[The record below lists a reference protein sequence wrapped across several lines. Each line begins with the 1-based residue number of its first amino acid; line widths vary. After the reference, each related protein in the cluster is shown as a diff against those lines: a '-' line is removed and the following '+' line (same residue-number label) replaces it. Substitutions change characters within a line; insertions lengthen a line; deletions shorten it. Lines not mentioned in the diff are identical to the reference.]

1 MGEIALDLDAA
12 STSTVDSME
21 LSIQELAV
29 LTGVTSR
36 TLRHYDAIGLLP
48 PSRIAANGYRHYDQ
62 GALGRLQ
69 RILLL
74 RELGLGLPAI
84 AAVLEQETSPAAA
97 LRSHVA
103 WLRTEQKR
111 VARLIVSVEKTITA
125 EEQGEA
131 IMAQDMFDGFDHTQY
146 RDEVEQR
153 WGKEAYASS
162 DAWWRAQDAAGQVG
176 WKEQVAAL
184 NHDWITAFSSG
195 VSPESDAA
203 QELARRHVEWL
214 SSVPGTPAAK
224 AASAADVRGYVLGL
238 AEMYVA
244 DERFVANYGGAEG
257 AAFVRDALTAYVER
271 EFQG

>member
-1 MGEIALDLDAA
+1 
-12 STSTVDSME
+12 
-21 LSIQELAV
+21 
-29 LTGVTSR
+29 
-36 TLRHYDAIGLLP
+36 
-48 PSRIAANGYRHYDQ
+48 
-62 GALGRLQ
+62 
-69 RILLL
+69 
-74 RELGLGLPAI
+74 
-84 AAVLEQETSPAAA
+84 
-97 LRSHVA
+97 
-103 WLRTEQKR
+103 
-111 VARLIVSVEKTITA
+111 
-125 EEQGEA
+125 
-131 IMAQDMFDGFDHTQY
+131 MAQDMFDGFDHTQY

-162 DAWWRAQDAAGQVG
+162 DAWWRAQYAAGQVG